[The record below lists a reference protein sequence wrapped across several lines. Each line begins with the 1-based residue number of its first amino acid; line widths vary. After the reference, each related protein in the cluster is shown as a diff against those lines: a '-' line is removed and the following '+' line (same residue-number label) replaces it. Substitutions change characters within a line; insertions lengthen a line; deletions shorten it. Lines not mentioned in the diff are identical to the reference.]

1 MFCFMHAIPSQYHH
15 YSDFLTGIEHIESKI
30 LEYVNAC
37 CVYTVEIVSEM
48 WLILSV
54 TFLIGLYLL
63 N

>member
-48 WLILSV
+48 
-54 TFLIGLYLL
+54 
-63 N
+63 